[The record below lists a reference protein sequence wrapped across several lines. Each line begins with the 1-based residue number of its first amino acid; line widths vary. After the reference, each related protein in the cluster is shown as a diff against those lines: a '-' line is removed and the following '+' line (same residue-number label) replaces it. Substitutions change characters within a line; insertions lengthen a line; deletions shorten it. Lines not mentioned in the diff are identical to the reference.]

1 MTSVVRRAVD
11 HYHEL
16 LSDELAGES
25 QAALEAELRSRGLF
39 FGERPLCTVL
49 RPRFLAPEHYRFLR
63 SRCAVLLRAF
73 DRAYRAALTSD
84 VVRRQFGLTE
94 WEEALV
100 PEDPGFSDPSPTSRI
115 DAFYFP
121 EQGDLSVTEY
131 NAETPAGTA
140 YNDALSEVFLALPVM
155 RQFLRRFDVRPIPA
169 RHGVLNALYE
179 AYGQWGGGR
188 GGHGGRGSRA
198 APRIGI
204 LDWREVPTYSEFVLF
219 AEYFRAHGLDV
230 VIGDPREA
238 ELRNGA
244 FLLGGAPVDL
254 IYKRVLLAELVAR
267 GGCDHP
273 VIRAVRSGAVCMV
286 NPFRCKILHK
296 KASLAVLSDERNAKL
311 FSVVERRAIDAH
323 VPWTRTVVE
332 QKTLHGGRTVDL
344 VPFILAQRDRLV
356 LKPNDEYG
364 GKGIVLGWE
373 VDDVAWQRAVGAA
386 LAEPYVVQERVP
398 IPSEQFPSLVDGRV
412 TYADRI
418 LDTNPFACHGAYVEG
433 CLSRLSTAALVNVTA
448 GGGSQVPTFL
458 VEAR

>member
-1 MTSVVRRAVD
+1 MTSVLPRALD

-16 LSDELAGES
+16 LSDELAAES
-25 QAALEAELRSRGLF
+25 QAALDGELRRRGLF

-63 SRCAVLLRAF
+63 DSGAVLLQAF
-73 DRAYRAALTSD
+73 DRAYRAALASD
-84 VVRRQFGLTE
+84 VVRRQFGLAE

-100 PEDPGFSDPSPTSRI
+100 QEDPGFSEPSPTSRI

-121 EQGDLSVTEY
+121 EEGGLRVTEY

-155 RQFLRRFDVRPIPA
+155 RRFLRRFDVRPLPA

-179 AYGQWGGGR
+179 AYGQW
-188 GGHGGRGSRA
+188 RGSRA

-219 AEYFRAHGLDV
+219 AEYFRAHGLDA
-230 VIGDPREA
+230 VIADPRDA
-238 ELRNGA
+238 ELRDGG
-244 FLLGGAPVDL
+244 LVLGGVPVDL
-254 IYKRVLLAELVAR
+254 IYKRVLLSELVAR
-267 GGCDHP
+267 CGRDHA

-286 NPFRCKILHK
+286 NPLRCKILHK
-296 KASLAVLSDERNAKL
+296 KASLAVLSDERNAEL
-311 FSVVERRAIDAH
+311 FSAAERRAIDVH
-323 VPWTRTVVE
+323 VPWTRTVAE
-332 QKTLHGGRTVDL
+332 QKTLHGGRKVDL
-344 VPFILAQRDRLV
+344 VPFILTHRERLV

-373 VDDVAWQRAVGAA
+373 VDGAAWERAVRAA
-386 LAEPYVVQERVP
+386 LVEPHVVQERVP
-398 IPSEQFPSLVDGRV
+398 IPSEPFPSLVDGRV

-418 LDTNPFACHGAYVEG
+418 LDTDPFACYGAHVEG

-448 GGGSQVPTFL
+448 GGGSQVPTLL